1 MKTNLRFFLLFLILI
16 ADGSLVSAQQRGMK
30 PVQVTVEGT
39 TTTLYKQSHALV
51 IGVSAYNMGLPPLPG
66 VAGDINRIQSA
77 LESNGFDVTKV
88 LNPDA
93 AGLQRA
99 FNTFISQYGQGNDN
113 RLLIY
118 FAGHGYTEK
127 MPYGEDIGYICP
139 MDAPNPLK
147 DPGNFQAKAMPMGQI
162 EIYAKQIKSKHALF
176 LFDAC
181 FSGSIFS
188 TSRAIPEIIS
198 YKTTQPV
205 RQFITSGSA
214 EETVPD
220 KSIFQS
226 QFIRALN
233 GEADANKDGFITG
246 TELGDFL
253 QSTVVNYSYGSQHP
267 QYGKIRNPNL
277 DKGDF
282 VFVINTA
289 ASPGTVTTTTQ
300 PAKRQVV
307 IEEAQITGAIELSTE
322 VSGSLYLDGD
332 FARAVN
338 ANSRYT
344 LKDLSVGEHTLKITG
359 DETWEGP
366 VIVEPNGL
374 AKVDVRKKVS
384 EQITDMVLVKG
395 GTFQMGSN
403 EGKKNE
409 KPVHPVT
416 VSDFYMGK
424 YEVTIEKFK
433 EFIDETGYQTDA
445 EKGDGSYIWNGSAWT
460 KRIGINWKCDA
471 QGNLRNQSEYNHPVI
486 HVCWNDAVAY
496 CDWLSRKTGK
506 SYRLP
511 TEAEWEYAARGGNKS
526 QGYTYSGNN
535 TIDDVAWYYGNSGSK
550 THAVGQKQANELGIH
565 DMNGNVWEWCSDWY
579 GYDYYANC
587 PSSNPKGPSGGSRHV
602 NRGNCFNGDALSCR
616 SAYRNDYNPDDRGGY
631 LGFRL
636 VCAK

>member
-66 VAGDINRIQSA
+66 VAGDINRVQSA

-139 MDAPNPLK
+139 VDAPNPLK

-198 YKTTQPV
+198 YKTTLPV

-233 GEADANKDGFITG
+233 GEADANKDGFLTG

-253 QSTVVNYSYGSQHP
+253 QSTVENYSYGSQHP

-282 VFVINTA
+282 VFVINTVA
-289 ASPGTVTTTTQ
+289 LSGTVSTPTQ

-322 VSGSLYLDGD
+322 LSGSLYLDGD
-332 FARAVN
+332 FARSVN

-344 LKDLSVGEHTLKITG
+344 LKDLYVGEHTLKITG
-359 DETWEGP
+359 DETWEGS
-366 VIVEPNGL
+366 VTVEPNGL
-374 AKVDVRKKVS
+374 AKVDVRKKIS

-403 EGKKNE
+403 ESDDE
-409 KPVHPVT
+409 KPVHSVT
-416 VSDFYMGK
+416 LSDFLIGK
-424 YEVTIEKFK
+424 TEVTQNQWRDVTGNDPSNFK
-433 EFIDETGYQTDA
+433 NCDNCPVEMVSWDDIQEFIQ
-445 EKGDGSYIWNGSAWT
+445 K
-460 KRIGINWKCDA
+460 
-471 QGNLRNQSEYNHPVI
+471 LNQ
-486 HVCWNDAVAY
+486 
-496 CDWLSRKTGK
+496 KTGK
-506 SYRLP
+506 NYRLP
-511 TEAEWEYAARGGNKS
+511 TEAEWEYAAKGGNQS
-526 QGYTYSGNN
+526 RGYTLSGSN
-535 TIDDVAWYYGNSGSK
+535 TIDEVAWFFKNSGLR
-550 THAVGQKQANELGIH
+550 TNPVGQKQQNELGLY
-565 DMNGNVWEWCSDWY
+565 DMSGNVSEWCSDWY
-579 GYDYYANC
+579 GSEYYQSS
-587 PSSNPKGPSGGSRHV
+587 PSSNPKGASSGSYRVYRGGSWDL
-602 NRGNCFNGDALSCR
+602 DARSCR
-616 SAYRNDYNPDDRGGY
+616 VANRDRNAPDYRDNA

-636 VCAK
+636 VSPK

>member
-1 MKTNLRFFLLFLILI
+1 MKKQSNLVNSQTNRSWSML
-16 ADGSLVSAQQRGMK
+16 
-30 PVQVTVEGT
+30 EGT

-66 VAGDINRIQSA
+66 VAGDINRVQSA

-139 MDAPNPLK
+139 IDAPNPLK
-147 DPGNFQAKAMPMGQI
+147 DPVNFQAKAMPMGQI

-188 TSRAIPEIIS
+188 TSRAIPEIII
-198 YKTTQPV
+198 YKTTLPV
-205 RQFITSGSA
+205 RQFIKSGSA

-233 GEADANKDGFITG
+233 GEADANKDGFLTG

-282 VFVINTA
+282 VFVMNTNV
-289 ASPGTVTTTTQ
+289 ASGTFSTPTQ

-307 IEEAQITGAIELSTE
+307 IEETQITGAIELSTE

-332 FARAVN
+332 FARSVN

-344 LKDLSVGEHTLKITG
+344 LRDLTVGEHTLKITG
-359 DETWEGP
+359 DETWEDM
-366 VIVEPNGL
+366 VTVEPNGL

-384 EQITDMVLVKG
+384 EQMADMVFVKG

-403 EGKKNE
+403 ESDDE
-409 KPVHPVT
+409 KPVHSVT
-416 VSDFYMGK
+416 VYDFYMGK
-424 YEVTIEKFK
+424 YEVTLGKFK
-433 EFIDETGYQTDA
+433 KFIDETSYQTDA
-445 EKGDGSYIWNGSAWT
+445 DKDGGSYIWTGSKWEKT
-460 KRIGINWKCDA
+460 SGVNWKCDA
-471 QGNLRNQSEYNHPVI
+471 RGNLRNLSDYNHPVI
-486 HVCWNDAVAY
+486 HVSWNDASEY
-496 CDWLSRKTGK
+496 CNWLSRKTGK
-506 SYRLP
+506 RFRLP
-511 TEAEWEYAARGGNKS
+511 TEAEREYPAKGGNQS
-526 QGYTYSGNN
+526 RGYIFSGSNK
-535 TIDDVAWYYGNSGSK
+535 IDDVAWFYDNSGLN
-550 THAVGQKQANELGIH
+550 TQAVGQKQANELGIY
-565 DMNGNVWEWCSDWY
+565 DMSGNVWEWCSD
-579 GYDYYANC
+579 
-587 PSSNPKGPSGGSRHV
+587 
-602 NRGNCFNGDALSCR
+602 
-616 SAYRNDYNPDDRGGY
+616 
-631 LGFRL
+631 
-636 VCAK
+636 

>member
-1 MKTNLRFFLLFLILI
+1 MKKQSNLVNSQTNRSWSML
-16 ADGSLVSAQQRGMK
+16 
-30 PVQVTVEGT
+30 EGT

-66 VAGDINRIQSA
+66 VAGDINRVQSA

-139 MDAPNPLK
+139 IDAPNPLK
-147 DPGNFQAKAMPMGQI
+147 DPVNFQAKAMPMGQI

-188 TSRAIPEIIS
+188 TSRAIPEIII
-198 YKTTQPV
+198 YKTTLPV
-205 RQFITSGSA
+205 RQFIKSGSA

-233 GEADANKDGFITG
+233 GEADANKDGFLTG

-282 VFVINTA
+282 VFVMNTNV
-289 ASPGTVTTTTQ
+289 ASGTFSTPTQ

-307 IEEAQITGAIELSTE
+307 IEETQITGAIELSTE

-332 FARAVN
+332 FARSVN

-344 LKDLSVGEHTLKITG
+344 LRDLTVGEHTLKITG
-359 DETWEGP
+359 DETWEDM
-366 VIVEPNGL
+366 VTVEPNGL

-384 EQITDMVLVKG
+384 EQMADMVFVKG

-403 EGKKNE
+403 ESDDE
-409 KPVHPVT
+409 KPVHSVT
-416 VSDFYMGK
+416 VYDFYMGK
-424 YEVTIEKFK
+424 YEVTLGKFK
-433 EFIDETGYQTDA
+433 KFIDETSYQTDA
-445 EKGDGSYIWNGSAWT
+445 DKDGGSYIWTGSKWEKT
-460 KRIGINWKCDA
+460 SGVNWKCDA
-471 QGNLRNQSEYNHPVI
+471 RRNLRNLSDYNHPVI
-486 HVCWNDAVAY
+486 HVSWNDASEY
-496 CDWLSRKTGK
+496 CNWLSRKTGK
-506 SYRLP
+506 RFRLP
-511 TEAEWEYAARGGNKS
+511 TEAEREYPAKGGNQS
-526 QGYTYSGNN
+526 RGYIFSGSNK
-535 TIDDVAWYYGNSGSK
+535 IDDVAWFYDNSGLN
-550 THAVGQKQANELGIH
+550 TQAVGQKQANELGIY
-565 DMNGNVWEWCSDWY
+565 DMSGNVWEWCSD
-579 GYDYYANC
+579 
-587 PSSNPKGPSGGSRHV
+587 
-602 NRGNCFNGDALSCR
+602 
-616 SAYRNDYNPDDRGGY
+616 
-631 LGFRL
+631 
-636 VCAK
+636 